1 MYVSTTSLR
10 VSLVLFFFF
19 LMIRRPPRSTRT
31 DTLFPYTTLF
41 RSQAGRV
48 PRSILGPICPSPNK
62 ATNRVMTAHNRI
74 APITHR
80 PIAQGLRCASIAHP
94 RLEIDLVDL
103 KPPAVTA
110 CLHNDVDEHA
120 QESANI
126 VEGEIAAAFRFLDEQ
141 RQLFDRPG
149 GCTS

>member
-1 MYVSTTSLR
+1 
-10 VSLVLFFFF
+10 
-19 LMIRRPPRSTRT
+19 
-31 DTLFPYTTLF
+31 
-41 RSQAGRV
+41 
-48 PRSILGPICPSPNK
+48 
-62 ATNRVMTAHNRI
+62 MTAHNRI

-120 QESANI
+120 KESANI
-126 VEGEIAAAFRFLDEQ
+126 VAGEIAAAFRFLDEQ
-141 RQLFDRPG
+141 RQLFERAG
-149 GCTS
+149 GLTGVRSEERRGGKEGGSEWRSVW

>member
-1 MYVSTTSLR
+1 
-10 VSLVLFFFF
+10 
-19 LMIRRPPRSTRT
+19 
-31 DTLFPYTTLF
+31 
-41 RSQAGRV
+41 
-48 PRSILGPICPSPNK
+48 
-62 ATNRVMTAHNRI
+62 MTAHNRI

-120 QESANI
+120 KESANI
-126 VEGEIAAAFRFLDEQ
+126 VAGEIAAAFRFLDEQ
-141 RQLFDRPG
+141 RQLFERAGGRTGVDGRDRSVMPG
-149 GCTS
+149 TDVPQIAEGGARSEEHTSEPPPPLRTPYA